1 MHCPKLGTTTH
12 HDFLPG
18 WLLPGEKHP
27 NLSFGSRLEGLNES
41 TAINMV
47 ALKFALAFA
56 LVSISVSNPIEE
68 LGIEDEDFVKKGR
81 NAEEDEEAARNARF
95 NFGYSI
101 QVWQF
106 LSS

>member
-1 MHCPKLGTTTH
+1 
-12 HDFLPG
+12 
-18 WLLPGEKHP
+18 
-27 NLSFGSRLEGLNES
+27 
-41 TAINMV
+41 MV

-106 LSS
+106 LSSWRMINQLMFRMKSAEEISKGLRSETDWH